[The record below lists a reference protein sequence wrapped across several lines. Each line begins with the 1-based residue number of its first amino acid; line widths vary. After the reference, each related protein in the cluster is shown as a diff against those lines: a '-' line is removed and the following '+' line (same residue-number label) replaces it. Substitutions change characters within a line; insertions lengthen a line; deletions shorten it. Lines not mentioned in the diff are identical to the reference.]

1 MKESLKKR
9 LRCAW
14 SLVRIWYMKHFVHAP
29 YSDMLQCFF
38 IPFFLTFLSY
48 TMIGTFPFGPNSVLV
63 LDLNAQYVYFFDALR
78 DAVYGDGSLL
88 YSFSRAMGGEFTGM
102 YAYYLASPLSY
113 IVCLFPRGAITEA
126 LYLILAIKTGL
137 LGLTFG
143 WFLKKTQKTKPLH
156 TVILAVIY
164 AFSGYATAY
173 QSHTMWIDALYL
185 LPLIAVGMHALIYE
199 RRAVLFTLSLAATMI
214 FNYYIGYMTCIF
226 VLFYFFALY
235 FSKSRAERNPS
246 GERAHLLRSLIR
258 IGVASLVGI
267 AIAAFMIIP
276 AYYSLTFGK
285 DTFTTPSY
293 DFMSLYPMLDIFGKL
308 LVASYDTLSPAGLP
322 FLYSGTIALFL
333 LPLFFLSKRIAI
345 REKVAYATMLLL
357 FLFFA
362 TIRATDLVFHGFQ
375 APNWMNCRYSFVFT
389 FLILTAAARFL
400 TVAKK
405 SEVRSKTVIG
415 IGATIVA
422 FTAVYFILS
431 EEKLRILASLIL
443 TLGFVSFYVYAYV
456 YPRIRPHMK
465 QVLAI
470 VTVAVIGFEVLVQAV
485 ATLIGLE
492 LDVVISN
499 RSSYVNFGNR
509 FYDVAERIERDET
522 LPFYRVEKTVTR
534 KLNDNFQLGIYGL
547 SNSTSTLNRAQI
559 DFLATVG
566 MTARSNFS
574 QYCFPN
580 PVSDMLLGVR
590 YVMTAPSMAISAD
603 YTLRYVKCGG
613 EIHDAKDVSVIR
625 KDDGVYCALDG
636 IEIRLND
643 ATDVLVYEYEKA
655 LSLGFSASEKSDLL
669 TFTQPAID
677 NTGEYILE
685 DGVKYYSVHT
695 GDTKNACERLNLM
708 LSALTGEDVRVYT
721 ELSHTVNSEHV
732 TPVTTYRQYTVTSE
746 NGEETRN
753 ERFYSFHYRRDD
765 DIPDGEKATVSLTF
779 TGVDGKDVYMYIP
792 AASFDQCTYYVNEEK
807 RGDYFGLYNYGA
819 VYLGS
824 FNTGDEVT
832 VTFEVG
838 KDGVHM
844 GKDVPYF
851 YTLDK
856 NALDRAY
863 ALLSDNQ
870 MEIERFGHD
879 DMTATVTG
887 TADDSVLVTTIP
899 YDAGWQVTVDGI
911 PVETRKTL
919 DALLAFDIGEGT
931 HTVTFT
937 YFPDCYR
944 TGIIISVC
952 GIVAFIPLILLPE
965 LWHRKRRRAAIS
977 QSKSEV

>member
-1 MKESLKKR
+1 MKENVKQRFLDT
-9 LRCAW
+9 CGA
-14 SLVRIWYMKHFVHAP
+14 VRTWYMKHFVHAP

-38 IPFFLTFLSY
+38 IPFFLTFLAY

-63 LDLNAQYVYFFDALR
+63 LDLNAQYVYFFNALR
-78 DAVYGDGSLL
+78 DAVYGNGSLL
-88 YSFSRAMGGEFTGM
+88 YSFSRAMGGEFFGM

-137 LGLTFG
+137 LGLSFG
-143 WFLKKTQKTKPLH
+143 RFLKKTQKTKPLH
-156 TVILAVIY
+156 TVILAAIY

-185 LPLIAVGMHALIYE
+185 LPLIATGMHALIYE
-199 RRAVLFTLSLAATMI
+199 RRTVLFTLSLAATMI

-235 FSKSRAERNPS
+235 FSKSRTERNPS
-246 GERAHLLRSLIR
+246 GERAHFLRSLTR
-258 IGVASLVGI
+258 IGTASLVGI

-285 DTFTTPSY
+285 DTFSTPHY
-293 DFMSLYPMLDIFGKL
+293 DMMSMYPMLDIFGKL

-345 REKVAYATMLLL
+345 REKVAYAAMLLL

-405 SEVRSKTVIG
+405 SEVKSKTVIG
-415 IGATIVA
+415 IGAVIVA

-443 TLGFVSFYVYAYV
+443 TVGFVSFYVYAYV
-456 YPRIRPHMK
+456 FPRVRPHMK
-465 QVLAI
+465 HILSI
-470 VTVAVIGFEVLVQAV
+470 LTVVVIGFEVLVQAV

-499 RSSYVNFGNR
+499 RSNYVNFGRR
-509 FYDVAERIERDET
+509 FYDVAEQIESDEE

-566 MTARSNFS
+566 LTARSNFS
-574 QYCFPN
+574 QYCFTN

-590 YVMTAPSMAISAD
+590 YVMTAPSMRVPD
-603 YTLRYVKCGG
+603 NYRLRYVKCGG
-613 EIHDAKDVSVIR
+613 KIHDAAGVTVER
-625 KDDGVYCALDG
+625 REDGMYCRLNG
-636 IEIRLND
+636 IEIKLSD
-643 ATDVLVYEYEKA
+643 ASDVLVYEYEKA
-655 LSLGFSASEKSDLL
+655 LSLGFSASEKSDLI
-669 TFTQPAID
+669 TFKQPPID
-677 NTGEYILE
+677 DTGEYILG
-685 DGVKYYSVHT
+685 DGVEYHSINV
-695 GDTKNACERLNLM
+695 GDTKNACERLNLI
-708 LSALTGEDVRVYT
+708 LSALTGEEIRVYT
-721 ELSHTVNSEHV
+721 PIPHEVDSEHLS
-732 TPVTTYRQYTVTSE
+732 PVTTYRQYTVTSE
-746 NGEETRN
+746 NGEETRT
-753 ERFYSFHYRRDD
+753 ERFYSFHYRVEDGVPDD
-765 DIPDGEKATVSLTF
+765 EKPTVSLTF

-792 AASFDQCTYYVNEEK
+792 AASFDQCTYYVNGEK

-824 FNTGDEVT
+824 FNTGEEVT
-832 VTFEVG
+832 VSFEVG

-851 YTLDK
+851 YTLEEDV
-856 NALDRAY
+856 LDRAY
-863 ALLSDNQ
+863 ALLSDNEMQ
-870 MEIERFGHD
+870 IEDFGHD
-879 DMTATVTG
+879 RITATVTG
-887 TADDSVLVTTIP
+887 TATDGVLVTTIP
-899 YDAGWQVTVDGI
+899 YDEGWQVMVDGK
-911 PVETRKTL
+911 PVETRATL
-919 DALLAFDIGEGT
+919 DALLAFDVDEGA

-944 TGIIISVC
+944 TGLLISFC
-952 GIVAFIPLILLPE
+952 GIVAFVPLVLLPT
-965 LWHRKRRRAAIS
+965 LWYKKRRQLEADKR
-977 QSKSEV
+977 KSEV